1 MIRLTAPVLGEETL
15 TLMVTWTDWYLT
27 GRYLTEGGDAVKA
40 AMGLMGY
47 TMWLIPSLFAAIAIG
62 ATAII
67 ARRVGEGE
75 FRSAQTTAN
84 QAITLGLIFAALISI
99 LTATFGEHFVRAMQ
113 LQGEAAEFAHEYLW
127 IILPVIPL
135 IMLEQVGAACLRGA
149 GDTVTGLVAKSV
161 VVIVNMAV
169 SLTWVVGLFGVE
181 PIGWQGIAMG
191 TAIGHSCGGV
201 ILLVALLYG
210 RYGLKLK
217 RNMLAPR
224 QDYMSR
230 LLKIGLPGGFDV
242 ATLLFSNLVFV
253 AIINSLGTA
262 AAAAHGLAVQIEACA
277 YLPANAF
284 HVAAATLTG
293 QFLGAGLPRRA
304 QHAALVCV
312 TASVII
318 ISMTAMGM
326 YWGGADLAAWFT
338 GQPDH
343 PTTIMVAR
351 LLRVIAWA
359 LPSLAILMVTTGAL
373 RGAGDTIWPLS
384 FTIFGFFCIRIPLA
398 LYLAMETV
406 VIPVGGIEISGLN
419 WGVAGAWTA
428 MGIDIFCRSILVLI
442 RFFQGGWKK
451 KKV

>member
-27 GRYLTEGGDAVKA
+27 GRYLAEGGDAVKA

-75 FRSAQTTAN
+75 FRAAQTTAN
-84 QAITLGLIFAALISI
+84 QAITLGFIFAALITF
-99 LTATFGEHFVRAMQ
+99 LTAVFGEHFVTAMQ
-113 LQGEAAEFAHEYLW
+113 LEGEAAAFAHEYLW

-181 PIGWQGIAMG
+181 PIGWQGIALG

-217 RNMLAPR
+217 RNMLMPR
-224 QDYMSR
+224 QDFMTR

-304 QHAALVCV
+304 QHAALVCIS
-312 TASVII
+312 ASVVI
-318 ISMTAMGM
+318 ISITAVAM
-326 YWGGADLAAWFT
+326 YWGGADLASWFT
-338 GQPDH
+338 GEPDH
-343 PTTIMVAR
+343 PTTIQVAH

-384 FTIFGFFCIRIPLA
+384 FTIFGFFGIRIPLA
-398 LYLAMETV
+398 LFLAMETV
-406 VIPVGGIEISGLN
+406 TIPVLGIEFSGLN

-451 KKV
+451 KQV